1 MKWIGQHI
9 YDFIS
14 RFRNDVYLEDISSG
28 TIASGG
34 ILGLDSNNKIVK
46 AAEVGSSV
54 DLTSEVTGVLP
65 SANLDADTA
74 HLSGTQTFTGAKTF
88 TNTPTFSNSSNARPL
103 IKVENTG
110 NNIQGGYFQFK
121 LDKGAAGANNDIPGI
136 IEWISD
142 NDAQQQ
148 TTFGQLFVSVADA
161 TDGQEAGAMYFKV
174 AAYDGVLETG
184 LKLDGDTNAD
194 GEVDVAIG
202 SGAGSTTTIASGVV
216 MMGSLPTSD
225 PGVSG
230 KLWSNSG
237 VVTVSE

>member
-1 MKWIGQHI
+1 MKFIGQFIQH
-9 YDFIS
+9 FIS
-14 RFRNDVYLEDISSG
+14 RFKNDVFFENPVNLSSTLTVDG
-28 TIASGG
+28 VTTFNNTTSGRP
-34 ILGLDSNNKIVK
+34 
-46 AAEVGSSV
+46 SV
-54 DLTSEVTGVLP
+54 
-65 SANLDADTA
+65 N
-74 HLSGTQTFTGAKTF
+74 
-88 TNTPTFSNSSNARPL
+88 
-103 IKVENTG
+103 IENTG
-110 NNIQGGYFQFK
+110 NNTSGGTFK
-121 LDKGAAGANNDIPGI
+121 FILDKGAIGADNDIPGI
-136 IEWISD
+136 IEWAGD

-148 TTFGQLFVSVADA
+148 SAVGQLFVSVADA
-161 TDGQEAGAMYFKV
+161 TDGQEAGAMHFKV

-230 KLWSNSG
+230 QLWNNSG